1 MEQQDKF
8 YSLTVAGVQR
18 NLPICPVSDTL
29 DIAAFVMFSD
39 VELTVACARELLKKS
54 PDFDVMITAE
64 SKGIPLTYEMARQ
77 SGKQYFLARKS
88 IKAYMRQ
95 PICVEVQSITT
106 AGSQKLYLDQE
117 YAEQMKGKRVLIVD
131 DVISTGQ
138 SLQALEKLVNSAGGN
153 IVGRAAVLATPPSG
167 RTSPSWSPCPC
178 SSNNGI
184 FPAAYT
190 NISLSFFWG
199 WEGFL

>member
-1 MEQQDKF
+1 METQEKF
-8 YSLTVAGVQR
+8 YPITVAGVQR
-18 NLPICPVSDTL
+18 QLPICPVSDSL

-39 VELTVACARELLKKS
+39 VELTVACAKELLKKC

-95 PICVEVQSITT
+95 PICVEVNSITT

-117 YAEQMKGKRVLIVD
+117 YAEQMKGKRVLVVD

-138 SLQALEKLVNSAGGN
+138 SLSALESLVHSAGGN
-153 IVGRAAVLATPPSG
+153 IVGRAAVLAEG
-167 RTSPSWSPCPC
+167 D
-178 SSNNGI
+178 
-184 FPAAYT
+184 AAKREDIT
-190 NISLSFFWG
+190 FLEPLPLFFK
-199 WEGFL
+199 